1 MTLIELQAFATT
13 LPEYSV
19 FPPWVWRPVTLA
31 PPGTP
36 MPPAVTVAGRL
47 KQAATVAGRP

>member
-1 MTLIELQAFATT
+1 MTLVELQAVLTT
-13 LPEYSV
+13 LPGYSPFV
-19 FPPWVWRPVTLA
+19 PWVWRPVTIA

-47 KQAATVAGRP
+47 KQAVTVAGRP